1 VPRDG
6 LSLFHPSVRDWFGRA
21 LGQPTTAQELGWKPI
36 RAGKSTLL
44 LAPTG
49 SGKTLAAFLSALER
63 IMWSPEPAE
72 DKRCRVV
79 YVSPLKAL
87 AVDVDRNL
95 RAPVAGI
102 CDAAAATGV
111 SVTVPRIE
119 IRTGDTARNDRAR
132 MLRHPPDILIT
143 TPESL
148 YLLLTSRARWF
159 LGAVETVIVDEIHAI
174 AASKRG
180 SHLALTLERM
190 EALRSSGAR
199 PLQRIGLSATQR
211 PLDEIAR
218 LLAGFADDKPRPVTV
233 VDAGVSKELE
243 IRVETPRARRD
254 DEPVPSGSASPWPE
268 IHARIVD
275 LIRQHR
281 TTLVFVNSRVL
292 AERLAVGLNETAG
305 QELAL
310 AHHGSLAHDKRRD
323 IEERLKS
330 GALRALVATS
340 SLELGID
347 MGAID
352 LVVQLEAP
360 ASVASGM
367 QRIGRA
373 CHGVGGVPRG
383 IVIAKHRADLIACG
397 AAAAAMRAGAIEP
410 IAYPRNA
417 LDVLAQQIVAI
428 AVEGPKAVDEIYRL
442 VRQAAPFAE
451 LPRSAF
457 DGVLDMLSGRYP
469 SHEFA
474 GLRPRI
480 TWDRKKHTIVA
491 RTGARHLAV
500 SNGGTIPDRG
510 LYGVF
515 VGGEA
520 GTGKGGLRVGELDE
534 EMVFELRLGQVFLLG
549 ASSWRAESITHDR
562 VIVSPAPGEPGKLP
576 FWHGDRP
583 GRALPFGLRV
593 GELARK
599 IAVLDESSARRILMD
614 DNRLSEAAAD
624 ELCAYLHKQ
633 IEATAEVPSDRTVV
647 VERYL
652 DDVGDWR
659 VCVLAPFGLRV
670 FAPWALAVRARLAQ
684 RHAGEIDLH
693 YTDDGMV
700 FRIPACDQPPP
711 TEVFLPASAEVQEMV
726 TAALA
731 GSALF
736 AARFRESAARALLLP
751 RRFPGRRTPLW
762 AQRRR
767 AGDLLSAVAHFP
779 SFPIV
784 LEAYRECLADTFDMP
799 GLIEMLRRVESR
811 RTRVVAVTSRTPSP
825 FAAAVLFSYVA
836 NFMYLGDAPPAER
849 RAQALSIDV
858 RQLREILGEASLREL
873 LSPEVLQ
880 EQERI
885 LQRLTY
891 SLKNADAVHDLL
903 LSLGELRP
911 DEVAARAPA
920 GAAWLDELEAAGRT
934 IRVRVAGE
942 ERVAAVEDAARLRD
956 ALGVRLPDGI
966 ASAFL
971 EPVAAPL
978 RDLLSRYA
986 RAHGPFSREE
996 AAARLGLPAD
1006 TLTAVLGELVAE
1018 GRIAEGEFRPGGV
1031 GREYCDAEVLRVLR
1045 ARSLARLRKQIEPV
1059 DAPAFARFL
1068 LDWQGLNQRRRGREG
1083 LLEVVA
1089 QLRGC
1094 ALPASVLESEILPA
1108 RVAGYR
1114 PGDLDALCA
1123 SGQVLWLGVEPLGPV
1138 EGRIMLLRP
1147 DDDALLAR
1155 PVTSVPGELAGRIRE
1170 VLGRRGA
1177 IFSHDIT
1184 REVPVFGPE
1193 LEETMW
1199 AMVWAGEI
1207 MNDTLEPLRRRLTSV
1222 VVPPARLGNTIGNA
1236 GRWSLRPRPSRAM
1249 NDAEARTELARAM
1262 LDRYGIV
1269 MRETAHAESVPGG
1282 FSAIYDVLSALEERG
1297 RIRRGYFIAGQG
1309 GLQFAQPGADE
1320 RLRLQS
1326 RDANDDERPPLVL
1339 SAVDPANPYGALLEW
1354 PASRSESGARP
1365 QRVSGASVI
1374 LFRGRLI
1381 GHLRGEALLT
1391 FLSPDDPEPF
1401 GRALAAAFAD
1411 PVDRIRG
1418 RLLLLETI
1426 DGHPAQ
1432 DHPLAGVF
1440 VAAGFQPSV
1449 RGLLRRPVGTAFLD
1463 ERA

>member
-1 VPRDG
+1 MPRDG
-6 LSLFHPSVRDWFGRA
+6 LALFHQPVRDWFARELGR
-21 LGQPTTAQELGWKPI
+21 PTRAQELGWKPI
-36 RAGKSTLL
+36 RAGQSTLL

-49 SGKTLAAFLSALER
+49 SGKTLAAFLSAVER
-63 IMWSPEPAE
+63 IMWSVEPAE
-72 DKRCRVV
+72 NKRCRVV

-95 RAPVAGI
+95 RAPVTGI
-102 CDAAAATGV
+102 CEVAAAAGV
-111 SVTVPRIE
+111 LVNVPRIE

-148 YLLLTSRARWF
+148 YLMLTSRARSL

-180 SHLALTLERM
+180 SHLALTLERL
-190 EALRSSGAR
+190 EALNASRAR

-218 LLAGFADDKPRPVTV
+218 LLGGFADDKPRPVTV
-233 VDAGVSKELE
+233 VDAGARKQLE
-243 IRVETPRARRD
+243 ITVETPRARRE
-254 DEPVPSGSASPWPE
+254 DEAAVSGSASPWPE
-268 IHARIVD
+268 IHARIIE

-292 AERLAVGLNETAG
+292 AERLASGLNELAG
-305 QELAL
+305 EELAL

-330 GALRALVATS
+330 GQLRALVATS

-373 CHGVGGVPRG
+373 CHGVGGIPRG
-383 IVIAKHRADLIACG
+383 IVIAKHRADLVTCG
-397 AAAAAMRAGAIEP
+397 AAAAAMRASDIEP
-410 IAYPRNA
+410 IAFPRNP

-428 AVEGPKAVDEIYRL
+428 AIEGPVPVDEIYDL
-442 VRQAAPFAE
+442 VRRAAPFAE

-457 DGVLDMLSGRYP
+457 AGVLDMLSGRYP

-480 TWDRKKHTIVA
+480 TWDRKHNTIVA
-491 RTGARHLAV
+491 RTGARSLAV
-500 SNGGTIPDRG
+500 TNGGTIPDRG
-510 LYGVF
+510 LYGVY

-534 EMVFELRLGQVFLLG
+534 EMVFELRVGQVFLLG

-583 GRALPFGLRV
+583 GRALFFGLQV

-599 IAVLDESSARRILMD
+599 TALLDEPAARRSLMDDGRLDES
-614 DNRLSEAAAD
+614 AAV
-624 ELCAYLHKQ
+624 ELLAYLRKQ
-633 IEATAEVPSDRTVV
+633 LQATGEIPSDRTIV

-652 DDVGDWR
+652 DDLGDWR

-670 FAPWALAVRARLAQ
+670 FAPWALAVRARLAE

-700 FRIPACDQPPP
+700 FRIPACDEPPP
-711 TEVFLPASAEVQEMV
+711 TEVFLPSSAEVQEMV

-751 RRFPGRRTPLW
+751 RHFPGRRTPLW
-762 AQRRR
+762 AERRR

-784 LEAYRECLADTFDMP
+784 LEAYRECLADAFDMP
-799 GLIEMLRRVESR
+799 GLIEMLRRVELR
-811 RTRVVAVTSRTPSP
+811 KTRVVTVTSRVPSP

-858 RQLREILGEASLREL
+858 AQLREILGEASLRDL
-873 LSPEVLQ
+873 LSPEVVE

-885 LQRLTY
+885 LQRLTHP
-891 SLKNADAVHDLL
+891 LKNADAVHDLL
-903 LSLGELRP
+903 LSLGDLRP
-911 DEVAARAPA
+911 DEIAARA
-920 GAAWLDELEAAGRT
+920 GAVWLGELGAAGRT
-934 IRVRVAGE
+934 IQVRVAGE

-956 ALGVRLPDGI
+956 ALGARLPDGI
-966 ASAFL
+966 AAALL

-978 RDLLSRYA
+978 RDLVARYA
-986 RAHGPFSREE
+986 RTHGPFSREA
-996 AAARLGLPAD
+996 AAARLGLPPD
-1006 TLTAVLGELVAE
+1006 TLTAVLGELVGE
-1018 GRIAEGEFRPGGV
+1018 GRLLEGKFRPGGI

-1059 DAPAFARFL
+1059 DASAFARFL
-1068 LDWQGLNQRRRGREG
+1068 PDWQGIGQRRGREG
-1083 LLEVVA
+1083 LFDVVA

-1094 ALPASVLESEILPA
+1094 ALPASALESEILPA
-1108 RVAGYR
+1108 RVAGYQ
-1114 PGDLDALCA
+1114 PADLDALCA
-1123 SGQVLWLGVEPLGPV
+1123 SGQVLWLGKEPLGQL

-1147 DDDALLAR
+1147 GDDALLAQ
-1155 PVTSVPGELAGRIRE
+1155 PVTPVPGELAGRIRQA
-1170 VLGRRGA
+1170 LGRRGA
-1177 IFSHDIT
+1177 IFLHDLT
-1184 REVPVFGPE
+1184 REVQVFQHD
-1193 LEETMW
+1193 LEETLW

-1207 MNDTLEPLRRRLTSV
+1207 MNDTLAPLRRRLVSIV
-1222 VVPPARLGNTIGNA
+1222 IPPKRFANSPGTE
-1236 GRWSLRPRPSRAM
+1236 GRWSLRPLPGRAI
-1249 NDAEARTELARAM
+1249 NDTEARTDLVAAL

-1282 FSAIYDVLSALEERG
+1282 FSAIYDVLTGLEERG
-1297 RIRRGYFIAGQG
+1297 RIRRGYFIAGRG

-1320 RLRLQS
+1320 RLRLQA
-1326 RDANDDERPPLVL
+1326 REPNDDSPGPIVL

-1354 PASRSESGARP
+1354 PASHNETAARP
-1365 QRVSGASVI
+1365 QRVSGATVI
-1374 LFRGRLI
+1374 LWRGCLI
-1381 GHLRGEALLT
+1381 GHLRGRNLLT
-1391 FLSPDDPEPF
+1391 FLPAEEPDPYA
-1401 GRALAAAFAD
+1401 RALVAGLND
-1411 PVDRIRG
+1411 LVDRIRG
-1418 RLLLLETI
+1418 RGLLLETI
-1426 DGHPAQ
+1426 DGQIAPN
-1432 DHPLAGVF
+1432 HPLAPIF
-1440 VAAGFQPSV
+1440 VGQGFRVLGPY
-1449 RGLLRRPVGTAFLD
+1449 LDHRPVGSAFLD
-1463 ERA
+1463 ENA